1 MIILIF
7 LICSTAATTTVNA
20 TEIDTV
26 ENASNDNQQRDS
38 IKSVVDHVI
47 TVLEKIQLE
56 TIELEARVPNL
67 RPLWEVPIGGEGS
80 ANRNLTFEEV
90 ANEIDAL
97 KSEMENLKFTN
108 NIQKLLMN
116 IEKND
121 RDKNDKLL
129 MRWVFNEFLNL
140 GIFFKFSLASF

>member
-26 ENASNDNQQRDS
+26 ENTSSNDNNQRDS

-67 RPLWEVPIGGEGS
+67 RPLWEVPIGGERS
-80 ANRNLTFEEV
+80 TNRNLTFEEV

-108 NIQKLLMN
+108 NIQKLLIN
-116 IEKND
+116 IEKDD

-129 MRWVFNEFLNL
+129 MRWVFNKIFEF
-140 GIFFKFSLASF
+140 F

>member
-7 LICSTAATTTVNA
+7 LIFSTAATTTVNA

-26 ENASNDNQQRDS
+26 ENTSSNDNNQRDS

-108 NIQKLLMN
+108 NIQKLLIN
-116 IEKND
+116 IEKDD

-129 MRWVFNEFLNL
+129 MRWVFN
-140 GIFFKFSLASF
+140 KM

>member
-26 ENASNDNQQRDS
+26 ENTSSNDNNQRDS

-108 NIQKLLMN
+108 NIQKLLIN
-116 IEKND
+116 IEKDD

-129 MRWVFNEFLNL
+129 MRWVFNKILEFVLN
-140 GIFFKFSLASF
+140 FFES

>member
-20 TEIDTV
+20 TEIDSV
-26 ENASNDNQQRDS
+26 ENTSSNDNNQRDS

-108 NIQKLLMN
+108 NIQKLLIN
-116 IEKND
+116 IEKDD

-129 MRWVFNEFLNL
+129 MREVKSINC
-140 GIFFKFSLASF
+140 IYSA

>member
-26 ENASNDNQQRDS
+26 ENTSSNDNNQRDS
-38 IKSVVDHVI
+38 IKSVVDHLI

-108 NIQKLLMN
+108 NIQKLLIN
-116 IEKND
+116 IEKDD

-129 MRWVFNEFLNL
+129 MRWVFNKILEFVLN
-140 GIFFKFSLASF
+140 FFES

>member
-26 ENASNDNQQRDS
+26 ENTSSNDNNQRDS

-47 TVLEKIQLE
+47 TVLENIQLE

-67 RPLWEVPIGGEGS
+67 RPLWEVPIGGKGS
-80 ANRNLTFEEV
+80 ANRNLTIEEV

-108 NIQKLLMN
+108 NIQKLLIN
-116 IEKND
+116 IEKDD

-129 MRWVFNEFLNL
+129 MRWVFNKMFEF
-140 GIFFKFSLASF
+140 FFNFFEN

>member
-26 ENASNDNQQRDS
+26 ENTSSNDNNQRDS

-108 NIQKLLMN
+108 NIQKLLIN
-116 IEKND
+116 IEKDD

-129 MRWVFNEFLNL
+129 MRWVFNKMFEF
-140 GIFFKFSLASF
+140 FFNFFEN

>member
-26 ENASNDNQQRDS
+26 ENTSSNDNNQRDS

-108 NIQKLLMN
+108 NIQKLLIN
-116 IEKND
+116 IEKDD

-129 MRWVFNEFLNL
+129 MRWVFNKMFD
-140 GIFFKFSLASF
+140 FFF

>member
-7 LICSTAATTTVNA
+7 LICSTAATTTVNG

-26 ENASNDNQQRDS
+26 ENASSNGNNQRDS

-67 RPLWEVPIGGEGS
+67 RPLWEVPIGEEGS

-90 ANEIDAL
+90 ADEIEAL
-97 KSEMENLKFTN
+97 KAEMENLKFAN
-108 NIQKLLMN
+108 NVQKLLIN

-129 MRWVFNEFLNL
+129 MRWVSKKIRNFDFFLIL
-140 GIFFKFSLASF
+140 K

>member
-7 LICSTAATTTVNA
+7 LIFSTAATTTVNA

-26 ENASNDNQQRDS
+26 ENTSSNDNNQRDS

-108 NIQKLLMN
+108 NIQKLLIN
-116 IEKND
+116 IEKDD

-129 MRWVFNEFLNL
+129 MRWVFNKIFEF
-140 GIFFKFSLASF
+140 F

>member
-20 TEIDTV
+20 TEIDSV
-26 ENASNDNQQRDS
+26 ENTSSNDNNQRDS

-108 NIQKLLMN
+108 NIQKLLIN
-116 IEKND
+116 IEKDD

-129 MRWVFNEFLNL
+129 MRWVFNKMFD
-140 GIFFKFSLASF
+140 FFF

>member
-7 LICSTAATTTVNA
+7 LIFSTAATTTVNA

-26 ENASNDNQQRDS
+26 ENTSSNDNNQRDS

-108 NIQKLLMN
+108 NIQKLLIN
-116 IEKND
+116 IEKDD

-129 MRWVFNEFLNL
+129 MRWVFNK
-140 GIFFKFSLASF
+140 IFELF

>member
-26 ENASNDNQQRDS
+26 VNASNDDQQRDS
-38 IKSVVDHVI
+38 IKSIVDHVI

-67 RPLWEVPIGGEGS
+67 RPLWEVPIGEEGS

-90 ANEIDAL
+90 ADEIEAL
-97 KSEMENLKFTN
+97 KAEMENLKFAN
-108 NIQKLLMN
+108 NVQKLLIN

-129 MRWVFNEFLNL
+129 MRWVSKKKIEIL
-140 GIFFKFSLASF
+140 IFF

>member
-26 ENASNDNQQRDS
+26 ENASNDSQRDS

-108 NIQKLLMN
+108 NIQKLLIN

-129 MRWVFNEFLNL
+129 MRWVFNEFLN
-140 GIFFKFSLASF
+140 F

>member
-26 ENASNDNQQRDS
+26 ENTSSNDNNQRDS

-47 TVLEKIQLE
+47 TVLENIQLE

-108 NIQKLLMN
+108 NIQKLLIN
-116 IEKND
+116 IEKDD

-129 MRWVFNEFLNL
+129 MRWVFNKILEFVLN
-140 GIFFKFSLASF
+140 FFES